1 MTTLIDASLKLQ
13 SMMNT
18 EKERR
23 GRWKDFLNNKFG
35 QQSIILSLSAKY
47 LWILQEARDGY
58 LLDRGGDLEVAT
70 D

>member
-1 MTTLIDASLKLQ
+1 
-13 SMMNT
+13 MNM

-35 QQSIILSLSAKY
+35 QQSIILSLFSKVFMHFTRGKR
-47 LWILQEARDGY
+47 W
-58 LLDRGGDLEVAT
+58 LLDRGGDLEVGASFMVAT